1 VEVVRVINGDNLI
14 IMGFKMIDWN
24 IVIQIVVGLVLAV
37 GGYLYKELKSK
48 AEKTY
53 EEFLIY
59 KTHVATHYVSNDK
72 LTEAVGDLRRT
83 VDNVA
88 SGILRIEAR
97 MNNQID
103 NRANNNGNHT
113 T

>member
-1 VEVVRVINGDNLI
+1 
-14 IMGFKMIDWN
+14 MIDWN
-24 IVIQIVVGLVLAV
+24 IVLQLIVGLALAV
-37 GGYLYKELKSK
+37 GGYLYKELKHK

-72 LTEAVGDLRRT
+72 LIEAVSNLRSS
-83 VDNVA
+83 VDTVA

-97 MNNQID
+97 LNNQID

-113 T
+113 N